1 MDYYIV
7 IPVHNEED
15 FLESTLNSILNQSL
29 LPKKVVLVN
38 DNSTDGSEAIIDE
51 YLRKNP
57 IFLKLNTISTTEH
70 MPGSKVI
77 NAFNKGLELL
87 DDEYDFMVKLDAD
100 IILPANYFEII
111 STHFKND
118 SSIGICGGFI
128 YEQTD
133 NGNWELNHPM
143 DTEHIRGAFKAYSKS
158 CFKAM
163 GGLKNAMG
171 WDTVDELLA
180 KYHGFRL
187 HTDPTLKL
195 KHLRPTGRAYNK
207 SAKRLQGKAMYTM
220 RYGFWITCIAS
231 VKMATKNKS
240 IKSFWNNMTG
250 YFNALQNKSPYLVSE
265 QEGKFIR
272 NLRWQNI
279 KQKLSP

>member
-38 DNSTDGSEAIIDE
+38 DNSTDGTEAIMDK

-111 STHFKND
+111 SIHFKND

-195 KHLRPTGRAYNK
+195 KHLRPTGMAYNK